1 MVEIKVLIVESHP
14 LMQVGIRNVLERSEE
29 IKIAGEASTGEK
41 AISIAK
47 TTQPDVV
54 ILDTWLPDMDG
65 ITAMKRI
72 RSFNEKT
79 RVLLFSG
86 FDDEHYV
93 IMALESGATGYLL
106 KNIEADELK
115 KSVMLAAGGMNTI
128 SPQLA
133 CKLLPLSR
141 QRSEMSN
148 RLTPR
153 ESEVLRLLS
162 NGASNAEISKTLF
175 ISESTVKFHV
185 RNIFH
190 KLGVKNR
197 VEAAQV
203 AYKTTVA

>member
-1 MVEIKVLIVESHP
+1 MVEIKVLVVESHP
-14 LMQVGIRNVLERSEE
+14 LMQLGIKSVLEKSEE
-29 IKIAGEASTGEK
+29 IEITGEASTGET
-41 AISIAK
+41 AITIAK

-65 ITAMKRI
+65 ITAMKQI
-72 RSFNEKT
+72 MSLNEKT
-79 RVLLFSG
+79 KVLMFSG

-93 IMALESGATGYLL
+93 IMALENGAAGYLL

-115 KSVMLAAGGMNTI
+115 KSVMLAAEGMNTI

-141 QRSEMSN
+141 QRSETNN

-153 ESEVLRLLS
+153 EIEVLRLLS
-162 NGASNAEISKTLF
+162 SGASNAEISKTLF
-175 ISESTVKFHV
+175 VSESTVKFHV